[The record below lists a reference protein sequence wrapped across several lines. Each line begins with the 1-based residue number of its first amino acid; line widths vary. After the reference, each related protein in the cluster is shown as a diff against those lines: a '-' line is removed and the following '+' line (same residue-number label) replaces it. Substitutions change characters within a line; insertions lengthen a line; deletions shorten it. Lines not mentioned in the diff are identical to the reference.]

1 LQAHPG
7 VEIISRDRGGSYAE
21 GARRGAP
28 TAVQVADRWH
38 LLANLRDT
46 VERLLIRKHAD
57 LPSVPCA
64 DGKVPKPA
72 EASTVRDTIEAA
84 DTTASAPDGTV
95 TADPGQANATT
106 VASEPPAVDSTKY

>member
-1 LQAHPG
+1 
-7 VEIISRDRGGSYAE
+7 
-21 GARRGAP
+21 
-28 TAVQVADRWH
+28 

-57 LPSVPCA
+57 LPSVPRA
-64 DGKVPKPA
+64 DGNVPKSA